1 MRWLAAVIV
10 AGLVPASAL
19 ARPPEALA
27 CALQAAPQGLD
38 AQVADVFVS
47 RDPERGKPVL
57 DQVRHLT
64 DACAEDQFLN
74 PKQRDA
80 YYSYALGRMGRDA
93 IDGRLAGQGIPS
105 AVIDQA
111 LDIGPGNANN
121 PAEKVTEGDLRRVTA
136 AMAGAGHDPARI
148 SADGWGLINAWI
160 IATAQMFD
168 ALRDLD

>member
-1 MRWLAAVIV
+1 MRVRAALLA
-10 AGLVPASAL
+10 LLLPATAQ

-38 AQVADVFVS
+38 AEVANVFVS

-57 DQVRHLT
+57 DRVRHLT
-64 DACAEDQFLN
+64 DACADDQFLSA
-74 PKQRDA
+74 KQRDA

-93 IDGRLAGQGIPS
+93 IDVRLAAQGVPS

-121 PAEKVTEGDLRRVTA
+121 PATEVTQGDLRRV
-136 AMAGAGHDPARI
+136 AGALSAAGHDPAKI
-148 SADGWGLINAWI
+148 TPEGWGLITAWI

-168 ALRDLD
+168 GLRDLD

>member
-1 MRWLAAVIV
+1 MRRLAALVV
-10 AGLVPASAL
+10 ACLLPASAL

-47 RDPERGKPVL
+47 RDPDRGKPVL
-57 DQVRHLT
+57 DQVRRLT
-64 DACAEDQFLN
+64 DSCAADQFLN
-74 PKQRDA
+74 AKQRDA

-93 IDGRLAGQGIPS
+93 IDVRLAAQGIPS
-105 AVIDQA
+105 ALIDQA

-121 PAEKVTEGDLRRVTA
+121 PASEVTQGDLRRVAGALTA
-136 AMAGAGHDPARI
+136 AGHDPAKI
-148 SADGWGLINAWI
+148 TPDGWGLITAWI

-168 ALRDLD
+168 GLRDLD